1 MIFKPF
7 NEQLLNI
14 SNILSEIGIF
24 CIFSLIAINIMH
36 IPDNAHDN
44 IDTMLVCMV
53 NFIMFTQMFT
63 SLLIFAKNI
72 IIIIRLKLKKKI
84 VPVVVSTDVEKF

>member
-1 MIFKPF
+1 
-7 NEQLLNI
+7 
-14 SNILSEIGIF
+14 
-24 CIFSLIAINIMH
+24 MH